1 MQPRLIATAGPL
13 KGSVFPLPES
23 DWTVGRSSACQLP
36 LKDTGVSREHC
47 TIRRD
52 GQRCILRD
60 LGSHNGTFV
69 NGQPVG
75 EKEILQGDQLRI
87 GGSIFLF
94 LTSDLEEVGNPSS
107 DLKTIELRPQDS
119 LYLSSTDRLREL
131 QPSVRSTHELQLL
144 LRLSTMLHSLRA
156 LHDAQNQSAETGLS
170 RHLLALLMD
179 IIPAESSAV
188 LLCRSDPG
196 APANLLSQSARP
208 VSLKDDI
215 VQKVLNERVALLIE
229 AEGGTGMGTLAAP
242 IVVRDE
248 VVAILYMESG
258 SRERPFDEGHL
269 QLLTA
274 VTGMAAI
281 AWENASFLEWLRD
294 ENERLTDVLKIE
306 HGMLGDGPKMREL
319 HKQIAKVA
327 ASSTTVLILGESGT
341 GKELIARAIHRNSA
355 RVSAPFVAINCAA
368 LTDTLLE
375 SELFGYEKGA
385 FTGAL
390 TQHKGRLESAEGGT
404 VFLDEIGEL
413 SPLLQAKLLR
423 VLQERELQRVGG
435 TLTVKLNI
443 RLLAA
448 TNRDLEEAVK
458 KGTFRQDLFYRLN
471 VVSLK
476 ATPLR
481 NRPEDIVV
489 LADHFAK
496 KFAAQCGRK
505 LSGISPEARAY
516 LRSYSWPG
524 NVRELENAIERAV
537 VLGSSDVI
545 LPEDLPENIRE
556 ERPAE
561 VSATLYEEAVDAAKR
576 QVVMK
581 AFDQAGYE
589 HEKAAKLLGLHPNYL
604 HRLIRNMDL
613 KGTLK
618 AVAKGR

>member
-23 DWTVGRSSACQLP
+23 EWSVGRSSACQLP

-47 TIRRD
+47 MFRQD
-52 GQRCILRD
+52 GERCILRD
-60 LGSHNGTFV
+60 LNSHNGTFV
-69 NGQPVG
+69 NGLSIG
-75 EKEILQGDQLRI
+75 EKEILQGDQIRI

-94 LTSDLEEVGNPSS
+94 LTSEEEGNNPTS

-119 LYLSSTDRLREL
+119 LYLSSSDRLREL
-131 QPSVRSTHELQLL
+131 EPSARSTHELQLL

-156 LHDAQNQSAETGLS
+156 LHDAQNQSAETGLA

-188 LLCRSDPG
+188 LLCRNDPG
-196 APANLLSQSARP
+196 SPANLLSQSERP
-208 VSLKDDI
+208 VSLKDDV
-215 VQKVLNERVALLIE
+215 VQKVINERVALLLGAE
-229 AEGGTGMGTLAAP
+229 AGQEMATLAAP
-242 IVVRDE
+242 IVVREE

-281 AWENASFLEWLRD
+281 AWENASFMEWLRD
-294 ENERLTDVLKIE
+294 ENERLKDVLKIE
-306 HGMLGDGPKMREL
+306 HGMLGDSPKMREL

-341 GKELIARAIHRNSA
+341 GKELIARAIHRNSPRA
-355 RVSAPFVAINCAA
+355 SAPFVAINCAA

-435 TLTVKLNI
+435 TQTVKLNI

-448 TNRDLEEAVK
+448 TNRDLEDAAK

-476 ATPLR
+476 ANPLR
-481 NRPEDIVV
+481 QRPEDIVV

-496 KFAAQCGRK
+496 KFAGQCGRK

-589 HEKAAKLLGLHPNYL
+589 HEKAAKILGLHPNYL